1 MKNKKPDKIY
11 RIPITDEL
19 DLHTFSPREIKSV
32 VTEYISE
39 CYKIGIRELKI
50 IHGKGKS
57 VQKSIV
63 YNLLKQNPLVISFQD
78 APAQFG
84 SWGATIVTLKEQT
97 VIT

>member
-1 MKNKKPDKIY
+1 MKNKRLDKLY
-11 RIPITDEL
+11 RIPITDDL

-84 SWGATIVTLKEQT
+84 SWGATMVTLKEKT

>member
-1 MKNKKPDKIY
+1 MKNKKPDEIY

-19 DLHTFSPREIKSV
+19 DLHTFSPRDIKSV

-39 CYKIGIRELKI
+39 CYKLGIRELKI

-63 YNLLKQNPLVISFQD
+63 HNLLKQNPTVISFQD

-84 SWGATIVTLKEQT
+84 GWGATIVKLKD
-97 VIT
+97 

>member
-1 MKNKKPDKIY
+1 MKNKKPDEIY

-19 DLHTFSPREIKSV
+19 DLHTFSPRDIKSV

-39 CYKIGIRELKI
+39 CYKLGIRELKI

-63 YNLLKQNPLVISFQD
+63 HNLLKQNPLVISFQD
-78 APAQFG
+78 ASPQFG
-84 SWGATIVTLKEQT
+84 GWGATIVRLKD
-97 VIT
+97 

>member
-1 MKNKKPDKIY
+1 MKNKKLDKLY

>member
-1 MKNKKPDKIY
+1 MKNKKPDEIH
-11 RIPITDEL
+11 RIPITDKL
-19 DLHTFSPREIKSV
+19 DLHTFSPRDIKSV

-39 CYKIGIRELKI
+39 CYKLGIRELKI

-78 APAQFG
+78 ASAQFG
-84 SWGATIVTLKEQT
+84 GWGATIVTLKD
-97 VIT
+97 

>member
-1 MKNKKPDKIY
+1 MKNKKPDKLY

-84 SWGATIVTLKEQT
+84 SWGATIVTLKEKT
-97 VIT
+97 VII